1 MNYGLD
7 IISVLAG
14 AVSSVAAVAGI
25 WLKLR
30 YDKRKDKQLNYD
42 PNLHQSVISSLDSII
57 DETDAD
63 RAYILE
69 FHNGEHYFSG
79 KSQQKLSCTYEALS
93 EGISSE
99 SYNTQNIRVS
109 NFHGMVK
116 SIAKDETFRCPD
128 IRGYSEDMAF
138 RAFMQNKGV
147 KSIFAKPIKT
157 VNQKIIGIMVL
168 EYVKEARRWS
178 ADAELFIERETKIIS
193 GYLI

>member
-14 AVSSVAAVAGI
+14 AVSSAAAVAGI

>member
-1 MNYGLD
+1 
-7 IISVLAG
+7 
-14 AVSSVAAVAGI
+14 
-25 WLKLR
+25 
-30 YDKRKDKQLNYD
+30 
-42 PNLHQSVISSLDSII
+42 LDSII